1 MYCFVVDLVVQ
12 VGVAG
17 LQQRVC
23 GDVIVGVEVVVAVV
37 QVSEVAGKV
46 GVNPRGAASRPG
58 IPHIGTVNGGGHLSN
73 SLAGNNRVVVGKN
86 VAD

>member
-1 MYCFVVDLVVQ
+1 VYCFVVDLVVQ

-17 LQQRVC
+17 LQQRIC
-23 GDVIVGVEVVVAVV
+23 GDVVVGVEVVVAVV
-37 QVSEVAGKV
+37 QVSEVAGK
-46 GVNPRGAASRPG
+46 GRGAASRPG
-58 IPHIGTVNGGGHLSN
+58 IPHIRTVNGGGHLSN